1 MTNETYDRIK
11 WIALIFLPAL
21 GTLYYAVAIIWNL
34 PYAEEVVATITA
46 IDTFLGALVKYS
58 ADKYYTNMLGDY
70 SGYSDDTE
78 DAVEEDD
85 EKENED
91 GENL

>member
-1 MTNETYDRIK
+1 MSNIAYDRLK

-21 GTLYYAVAIIWNL
+21 GTFYYAIALIWNL

-58 ADKYYTNMLGDY
+58 ADKYYSQVMVG
-70 SGYSDDTE
+70 E
-78 DAVEEDD
+78 DIEEDY
-85 EKENED
+85 EEGEED
-91 GENL
+91 GEEL